1 MFCFLGVFFCHFS
14 RSWRLFIPST
24 PSPSSLPL
32 WQNPCSLS
40 DVRLI
45 RWVWSSLSVD
55 LKTICLFSPSPFLL
69 LLLHLLLGWEL
80 TVTKTHSSS
89 RRMAQGVPR
98 FFHDIRLLCEWAL
111 RVRLLFSSLPTD
123 VLNSLVNQFL
133 CKKKKQLA
141 KNPEMCSCKRWQLK
155 TKTRRLLEMA
165 AADKNREVFLAHLL
179 LI

>member
-1 MFCFLGVFFCHFS
+1 MSCGRVGFVCFLGAFLLCFGFFWGFFCHFS

-98 FFHDIRLLCEWAL
+98 FFHDIRLEYKIAVWMSSTGQAL
-111 RVRLLFSSLPTD
+111 I
-123 VLNSLVNQFL
+123 
-133 CKKKKQLA
+133 
-141 KNPEMCSCKRWQLK
+141 
-155 TKTRRLLEMA
+155 
-165 AADKNREVFLAHLL
+165 FLAAHRRP
-179 LI
+179 